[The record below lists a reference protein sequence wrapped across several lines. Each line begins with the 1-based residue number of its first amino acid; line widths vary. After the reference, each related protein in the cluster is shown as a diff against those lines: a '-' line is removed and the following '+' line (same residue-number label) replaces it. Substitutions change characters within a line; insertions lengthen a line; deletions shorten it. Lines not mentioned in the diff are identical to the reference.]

1 MAAGINRFVT
11 KTDTNLQVQVH
22 VSPIQTVNMNE
33 IHIIM
38 NYELCNVIMLV
49 LNLKISFVV
58 ID

>member
-38 NYELCNVIMLV
+38 NYEL
-49 LNLKISFVV
+49 
-58 ID
+58 